1 MTIHVI
7 TPSAK
12 SAAAMSG
19 SSASGMPPKI
29 FLIKRV
35 EQHDLVGHF
44 SGLRQRPAIFRKG
57 VCQRQQQCHQRI
69 GRDKQPQI
77 RIDLQLQRKAE
88 RARRR
93 DRGGKAQRRD
103 TAPVEKFFQ
112 LWIIIPQ
119 HHAGQEERKVLY
131 GPADLEDLRQ
141 KRKPFYGAD
150 GRERTGGDHADDR
163 FSRSS
168 LFILFPEKRRDQKHE
183 EDRVGKP
190 VGAADDECIA
200 KLAADR
206 VRVREVPDDHS
217 AEKYLQKREKP
228 ERDEDTEHLFL
239 VVRAQRLPV
248 AQKAGDR
255 EKEWHMHM
263 IDQVLCDPGEERQRL
278 PGGVIGK
285 AVAQHDKKR
294 RKRFQIVQIGTCPF
308 IKVHGAPPL
317 LRYRLDSHL

>member
-19 SSASGMPPKI
+19 EQRQRHAAEELSRRSEQHD
-29 FLIKRV
+29 LIKRV

-57 VCQRQQQCHQRI
+57 VCQRQQQRHQHV

-103 TAPVEKFFQ
+103 AAPVEKFFQ

-119 HHAGQEERKVLY
+119 HHAGQEEREVLY

-141 KRKPFYGAD
+141 QRKLFYGAG
-150 GRERTGGDHADDR
+150 GRERSGGDHADDR

-168 LFILFPEKRRDQKHE
+168 LFILFPE
-183 EDRVGKP
+183 
-190 VGAADDECIA
+190 
-200 KLAADR
+200 
-206 VRVREVPDDHS
+206 
-217 AEKYLQKREKP
+217 
-228 ERDEDTEHLFL
+228 
-239 VVRAQRLPV
+239 
-248 AQKAGDR
+248 
-255 EKEWHMHM
+255 
-263 IDQVLCDPGEERQRL
+263 
-278 PGGVIGK
+278 
-285 AVAQHDKKR
+285 
-294 RKRFQIVQIGTCPF
+294 
-308 IKVHGAPPL
+308 
-317 LRYRLDSHL
+317 

>member
-1 MTIHVI
+1 M
-7 TPSAK
+7 
-12 SAAAMSG
+12 
-19 SSASGMPPKI
+19 
-29 FLIKRV
+29 
-35 EQHDLVGHF
+35 
-44 SGLRQRPAIFRKG
+44 
-57 VCQRQQQCHQRI
+57 
-69 GRDKQPQI
+69 
-77 RIDLQLQRKAE
+77 
-88 RARRR
+88 
-93 DRGGKAQRRD
+93 
-103 TAPVEKFFQ
+103 
-112 LWIIIPQ
+112 
-119 HHAGQEERKVLY
+119 LY

-150 GRERTGGDHADDR
+150 GAEHSGGDHADDR

-168 LFILFPEKRRDQKHE
+168 LFVLFPEKRRDQKHE

-190 VGAADDECIA
+190 VGAADDERIV

-255 EKEWHMHM
+255 EKERHMHM

-285 AVAQHDKKR
+285 AVAQHDKER
-294 RKRFQIVQIGTCPF
+294 RKRFQIVQIGARPF
-308 IKVHGAPPL
+308 IQVHGSHPL
-317 LRYRLDSHL
+317 LRYRLDSYL